1 MASLSNLW
9 RNGDF
14 LRLWTAHTV
23 SQFGTQITFVAV
35 PLVAVVTLEASPAQL
50 GVLAAIGSGPAL
62 VLGLFAGVWVDRLRR
77 RPILIVADVGR
88 ALVLGLIPL
97 AAVFGVLTF
106 WHLYAAVFLVGGFTL
121 FFDVAYRSY
130 LPSLVRREQLLD
142 GNSKLEISRSA
153 AEIGGPGLAGGL
165 VQLFTAPF
173 AILADAL
180 SFLVSAAFLARMKT
194 VEPEPDSRKQESE
207 GPTTSRDSEGI
218 VREVWEGLNA
228 LLTNS
233 TVRSLVACTGTIS
246 LFNAAIET
254 ILVLYLVR
262 VLGLSAAT
270 VGIIFS
276 VGGFGFLLGAFLAG
290 HITRYVPLGLV
301 LMGGPLLIGTA
312 DLLIPLAGGPAIL
325 AIGLPCAAQFLF
337 GVGLPLYRVNE
348 VSLRQMIVPE
358 NLLGRINSGEY
369 FVRIGVIP
377 LGALIGGLLGEV
389 IGLRPTLA
397 IGAFG
402 EISALLW
409 VVFSPARSLRE
420 HPTGEPD

>member
-14 LRLWTAHTV
+14 LRLWAAHTV

-88 ALVLGLIPL
+88 ALVLGTIPL

-106 WHLYAAVFLVGGFTL
+106 WHLYTAVFLVGGFTL

-130 LPSLVRREQLLD
+130 SPSLVRREQLLD
-142 GNSKLEISRSA
+142 GNGKLEISRSA

-194 VEPEPDSRKQESE
+194 AEPEPGSRKQEGE
-207 GPTTSRDSEGI
+207 EPAPQDSGGVLRE
-218 VREVWEGLNA
+218 VREGLGA
-228 LLTNS
+228 LLTNP

-276 VGGFGFLLGAFLAG
+276 VGGFGFLLGALLAG
-290 HITRYVPLGLV
+290 RITRYVPLGLV
-301 LMGGPLLIGTA
+301 LTGGPLLIGTA
-312 DLLIPLAGGPAIL
+312 DLLIPLAGGPAVL

-348 VSLRQMIVPE
+348 VSLRQMIVPA
-358 NLLGRINSGEY
+358 NLLGRVNSGEY

-377 LGALIGGLLGEV
+377 LGALVGGLLGEV

-402 EISALLW
+402 EIAALFW
-409 VVFSPARSLRE
+409 IVFSPARSLRE
-420 HPTGEPD
+420 HPTAELE